1 MLQDA
6 LGYYQILE
14 VNDQSS
20 AAEIKRQYRDKAKLY
35 HPDYNKSAA
44 AVEIFQQLSEAY
56 EVLSNDDR
64 RLIYNLLSAVYDK
77 NNYPELEN
85 IQPFKSPASDS
96 VDIRF
101 INPMSVRGKL
111 WRYTVS
117 TQPCYCTLGL
127 ARKHELKVSVL
138 NWLLGWWQ
146 PKAFVL
152 NCKYLCENFRHVD
165 YQDENLRLLVHNAVA
180 YNHLGQQAEAS
191 RSAVLALSYAQG
203 SLRTYLQ
210 QFIARLNQ
218 RVARPQSW
226 PLLQLKLVQLLMPL
240 LIFLAVFLPS
250 SVEYVSEWDL
260 MQYFRNKKAIDYYQ
274 EVNFGRRGRSVDD
287 VVVGKVLTIP
297 VDRTDIKQL
306 YHLRADA
313 QIMYGPSDE
322 FDIFKPV
329 KSGTTVRLTGV
340 TPDKIW
346 ARIMIDSG
354 EMGFVK
360 MQILQR
366 GMGNPVPDFS
376 KVYEPE

>member
-1 MLQDA
+1 
-6 LGYYQILE
+6 
-14 VNDQSS
+14 
-20 AAEIKRQYRDKAKLY
+20 
-35 HPDYNKSAA
+35 
-44 AVEIFQQLSEAY
+44 
-56 EVLSNDDR
+56 
-64 RLIYNLLSAVYDK
+64 
-77 NNYPELEN
+77 
-85 IQPFKSPASDS
+85 
-96 VDIRF
+96 
-101 INPMSVRGKL
+101 
-111 WRYTVS
+111 
-117 TQPCYCTLGL
+117 
-127 ARKHELKVSVL
+127 
-138 NWLLGWWQ
+138 
-146 PKAFVL
+146 
-152 NCKYLCENFRHVD
+152 
-165 YQDENLRLLVHNAVA
+165 
-180 YNHLGQQAEAS
+180 
-191 RSAVLALSYAQG
+191 
-203 SLRTYLQ
+203 
-210 QFIARLNQ
+210 
-218 RVARPQSW
+218 
-226 PLLQLKLVQLLMPL
+226 MPL